1 MLGLLLFLLLLAAVT
16 VFPVMIAAKIVGAKN
31 TDFAHALLAL
41 FLQGVLSAVLHAI
54 IFRPLLAGLLSLL
67 LGPAIY
73 AAVLKTTYL
82 RGLAISFLFVLIVM
96 IFVLLLG
103 PMMGVHYMDLH
114 QMHWM
119 RGTSV

>member
-16 VFPVMIAAKIVGAKN
+16 VFPVMIAAKLVGAKN

-41 FLQGVLSAVLHAI
+41 FLQGVLSWVLHAI
-54 IFRPLLAGLLSLL
+54 FLRPLLAGLISLL
-67 LGPAIY
+67 VGPAIY

-96 IFVLLLG
+96 IFLMLLG
-103 PMMGVHYMDLH
+103 PMMGFHYMN
-114 QMHWM
+114 MHWM
-119 RGTSV
+119 QGDVV